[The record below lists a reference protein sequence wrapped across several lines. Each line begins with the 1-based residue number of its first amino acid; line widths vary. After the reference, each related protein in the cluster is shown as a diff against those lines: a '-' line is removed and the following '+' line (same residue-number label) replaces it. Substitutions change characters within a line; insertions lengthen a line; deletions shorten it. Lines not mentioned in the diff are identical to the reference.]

1 MTDIMNANTP
11 QSGSSDPIPADAA
24 NSELQLAW
32 DIIEHTGCSLFLTGK
47 AGTGKTTFLRSLRE
61 KSRKRI
67 VVVAPTGIAAINAGG
82 VTIHSFF
89 QLPFSPFPP
98 DRYPKGSYDR
108 FAKDKLRALRSM
120 DLLVI
125 DEISMVRADL
135 LDAVDQ
141 VLRRY
146 RDHDRP
152 FGGVQLLLIGDL
164 RQLPPV
170 VKEDEM
176 YLLRDYYQSLYF
188 FESHA
193 LARLRYATVELRRVY
208 RQSDARFLEILNRIR
223 DNVADSVTLEAL
235 NRRCIHGFRPEAG
248 KKYIRLT
255 THNESARRINDA
267 ELNRLPGEEWH
278 SEATVKGKFPESS
291 YPADIELRLKVGAQ
305 VMFIKNDTGSDR
317 RFYNGMIGEVTELTP
332 DTVMVRS
339 SDNAD
344 IITVK
349 RDNWQNISYSLP
361 ENGEEMKEVLEG
373 EFMQFPLRLAWAIT
387 IHKSQGLTF
396 EHAIIDASR
405 SFAPGQAYVALS
417 RCKTLEGLVLESPL
431 TPAAVFVDRRVTD
444 FINGQLSLTPDS
456 ERITLMK
463 REYFTGLLDELF
475 GMNMLVTAMA
485 DFLRVAEEA
494 FNLLAPNEMNMLRE
508 ANRALTGTLRGVS
521 DSFRRQYTQ
530 MAAASPDPETDAAL
544 AGRIKAACGY
554 FLKFLK
560 DIRQSVEAVPDTSD
574 NATLTK
580 RLGLRYAPLDE
591 LLVTKI
597 YCMEGILEDGFSI
610 AGYQRRKSKALADH
624 AESRSESVRQT
635 SGGRK
640 EPTVKAPSDVRN
652 PELYRRLQLWRRRK
666 MAELDVPAFQILATK
681 VLKSIADFVPSDIT
695 DLLAVP
701 GIGQKKAEA
710 FGNEIIGIINDFKAS
725 SLVSVSDE
733 NRAILEK
740 RKEEKIP
747 SHVRTINMFNEGKSV
762 EEICGER
769 ELKPSTIIGHFIRVS
784 REGHFDL
791 ARLMSVDE
799 ARKILNVIGGDA
811 AQLPLGE
818 ITKKYEIPYERLQLA
833 MAVEGIEPVS
843 FSEYQERLAEEEYDE
858 LDETDVT
865 FDRIMDRIID
875 RKISER

>member
-1 MTDIMNANTP
+1 MDTDTP
-11 QSGSSDPIPADAA
+11 QAGHSGAGPADAA
-24 NSELQLAW
+24 NSELHLAW
-32 DIIEHTGCSLFLTGK
+32 DLIEHTGCSLFLTGK
-47 AGTGKTTFLRSLRE
+47 AGTGKTTFLRRLRE

-125 DEISMVRADL
+125 DEVSMVRADL

-176 YLLRDYYQSLYF
+176 YLLKDYYQSLYF

-193 LARLRYATVELRRVY
+193 LARLRYATVELQRVY
-208 RQSDARFLEILNRIR
+208 RQSDASFLEILNRIR
-223 DNVADSVTLEAL
+223 DNVADSATLDAL

-267 ELNRLPGEEWH
+267 ELARLPGEEWH

-291 YPADIELRLKVGAQ
+291 YPADVELRLKVGAQ
-305 VMFIKNDTGSDR
+305 VMFIKNDTGGDR

-332 DTVMVRS
+332 ETVVVRS
-339 SDNAD
+339 SDSAEL
-344 IITVK
+344 ITVK
-349 RDNWQNISYSLP
+349 QDNWQNISYSLP
-361 ENGEEMKEVLEG
+361 DNGDEMKEVLEG

-396 EHAIIDASR
+396 EHAVIDASR

-431 TPAAVFVDRRVTD
+431 TPTAVFVDRRVTD
-444 FINGQLSLTPDS
+444 FINGQLSLTPDP
-456 ERITLMK
+456 ERIALMK

-494 FNLLAPNEMNMLRE
+494 FNSLAPNEMNMLRE

-530 MAAASPDPETDAAL
+530 MADVSPDPENDAAL

-560 DIRQSVEAVPDTSD
+560 DIRQCVEAVPDTSD

-580 RLGLRYAPLDE
+580 RLGLRYAPLAE

-597 YCMEGILEDGFSI
+597 CCMEGILEEGFSI
-610 AGYQRRKSKALADH
+610 SGYQRRKSKALADH
-624 AESRSESVRQT
+624 SETRSDSARRT
-635 SGGRK
+635 SGRGK
-640 EPTVKAPSDVRN
+640 EPTVKAPSDVSN
-652 PELYRRLQLWRRRK
+652 PELYRRLQLWRRSK
-666 MAELDVPAFQILATK
+666 MAELDVPAFQILSTK
-681 VLKSIADFVPSDIT
+681 VLKSIADFVPADIT

-701 GIGQKKAEA
+701 GIGQKKVEA
-710 FGNEIIGIINDFKAS
+710 FGAEIIGIVNDFKAANK
-725 SLVSVSDE
+725 VSVTDE
-733 NRAILEK
+733 NRATLEK

-747 SHVRTINMFNEGKSV
+747 SHIRTVNMFNEGKSV
-762 EEICGER
+762 EQICEER
-769 ELKPSTIIGHFIRVS
+769 GFKSTTIIGHFIRVS
-784 REGHFDL
+784 EEGGFDL
-791 ARLMSVDE
+791 TRLMSVGE
-799 ARKILNVIGGDA
+799 AREILNSIGGDA
-811 AQLPLGE
+811 ARLPLGE
-818 ITKKYEIPYERLQLA
+818 INRKYEIPYEKLKLA
-833 MAVEGIEPVS
+833 MTIEGITPVTMP
-843 FSEYQERLAEEEYDE
+843 EYQERLAEEEYDE
-858 LDETDVT
+858 LDETDET
-865 FDRIMDRIID
+865 FDRIMDGIID
-875 RKISER
+875 RKVSER